1 MATQPSSSVRVGLR
15 VRPLLSNERH
25 QSIAVQPMDDT
36 SLEFSRSQQTFTYDY
51 VFGMDISQQELY
63 NQTAAPLLK
72 SFMEGYKYV
81 LNRPISIYLF
91 LLSHMH
97 TQTPPHPQHVFQ
109 YHIAALR

>member
-1 MATQPSSSVRVGLR
+1 MASSSVRVGLR

-25 QSIAVQPMDDT
+25 QSISVQPMDDT

-51 VFGMDISQQELY
+51 VFGMDITQQELY

-81 LNRPISIYLF
+81 MNCPLF
-91 LLSHMH
+91 LSLSFVSPSISLSS
-97 TQTPPHPQHVFQ
+97 TSKYITV
-109 YHIAALR
+109 LR